1 MKTLFFIGFMGV
13 GKTSVSAALGRMLKL
28 PVIEMDQQIARNE
41 GMTIPEIFAQKDEGH
56 FRQCETALLEGLAAG
71 STCLVSCGGG
81 VAMRQENVAAMRRCG
96 TVVLLTARPEVILD
110 RVKDS
115 DERSTKPNTS
125 YKIMS
130 LEEEPTMSQKY
141 PITISAWTLGDQCP
155 FEERVSA
162 AKEAGFEGIGLR
174 AETYVDALNEGLFD
188 ADILAILDKY
198 GMKVTE
204 VEYIVQWAENHRSYE
219 QKYKEQM
226 CFHMCQLF
234 GVNHINCGL
243 MENYSVEHTA
253 QKLRELCHRAGKYT
267 IGVEPMPYSGLPDIK
282 KAWAVVKASG
292 CDNAKL
298 ILDSWHWVRAG
309 QPYDQALL
317 ADIPAE
323 KIVAVQINDVQAHPY
338 AKSILRDESMHDRML
353 PGTGYGDTA
362 GFVKMLR
369 DKGIQPA
376 VMGVEVIS
384 DEILAAGVAAAAKAN
399 FDATRAVLA
408 QAWPEVL
415 EK

>member
-1 MKTLFFIGFMGV
+1 
-13 GKTSVSAALGRMLKL
+13 
-28 PVIEMDQQIARNE
+28 
-41 GMTIPEIFAQKDEGH
+41 
-56 FRQCETALLEGLAAG
+56 
-71 STCLVSCGGG
+71 
-81 VAMRQENVAAMRRCG
+81 
-96 TVVLLTARPEVILD
+96 
-110 RVKDS
+110 
-115 DERSTKPNTS
+115 
-125 YKIMS
+125 
-130 LEEEPTMSQKY
+130 MSQKY
-141 PITISAWTLGDQCP
+141 PITISSWTLGDQCT

-198 GMKVTE
+198 
-204 VEYIVQWAENHRSYE
+204 A
-219 QKYKEQM
+219 
-226 CFHMCQLF
+226 
-234 GVNHINCGL
+234 
-243 MENYSVEHTA
+243 
-253 QKLRELCHRAGKYT
+253 
-267 IGVEPMPYSGLPDIK
+267 IGVEPMPYSGRPDIK

-309 QPYDQALL
+309 QSYDPVLL

-323 KIVAVQINDVQAHPY
+323 KVVAVQINDVQAHPY

-415 EK
+415 EQ